1 MPGASPGSPP
11 TQSRPRTP
19 AQPSR
24 GWCLS
29 SVMYEY
35 AYQSPALRGS
45 VILLVAKLAGVRV
58 MWPNAGVYDFFS
70 QCWPYAAFGA
80 LVVVSVLLWKTWK
93 RVRRIEGK
101 VSRLR
106 ADLFTYNTS
115 NHAGDLRKSN
125 RLRSQS
131 LEAMDHL
138 MICPSSQRQT
148 PARTS
153 TFR

>member
-1 MPGASPGSPP
+1 
-11 TQSRPRTP
+11 
-19 AQPSR
+19 
-24 GWCLS
+24 
-29 SVMYEY
+29 MYEY
-35 AYQSPALRGS
+35 ASQSPALRGS

-106 ADLFTYNTS
+106 ADLFDIQHIESRRGFEEIKSASVAVIETNGS
-115 NHAGDLRKSN
+115 SHDLSINSK
-125 RLRSQS
+125 L
-131 LEAMDHL
+131 
-138 MICPSSQRQT
+138 P
-148 PARTS
+148 PAPRRFS
-153 TFR
+153 GC